1 MAAYLA
7 AKRSV
12 DDRAI
17 DRRVWDRFVD
27 ELDRRA
33 SETGGPLRIL
43 EVGAGVGS
51 MIARLAERDAF
62 TGQVRYR
69 AIDLEPATIAD
80 GLRRL
85 PDWLEATGYEVAS
98 TPNGLV
104 ATDPNGSIELEIR
117 LESADLFDV
126 DDEVDAVV
134 AAAVLDVVPLRAAIE
149 QLSTL
154 LVNDGLLYA
163 PTTFDGG
170 TSFAPTDPLDDRI
183 EGLYHRHMDELREQP
198 GGSRAGRRLL
208 CTLPDCGFETLA
220 VGGGDWIV
228 RPIDGEY
235 PAGEECFLSSI
246 LETIDA
252 ALGEYSASE
261 IDPERRERWIER
273 RFQELDR
280 GVLTFVAHNLDVL
293 ATVDS
298 NS

>member
-1 MAAYLA
+1 MGAYLA

-51 MIARLAERDAF
+51 MITRLAERDAF
-62 TGQVRYR
+62 TGRVRYR
-69 AIDLEPATIAD
+69 AIDLEPATITD
-80 GLRRL
+80 GRSFL
-85 PDWLEATGYEVAS
+85 PGWIEAAGYEVSS
-98 TPNGLV
+98 TANGLV
-104 ATDPNGSIELEIR
+104 ATRPDGSVELEMR
-117 LESADLFDV
+117 LESADLFEV
-126 DDEVDAVV
+126 DAEVDAVV

-149 QLSTL
+149 HLSNL
-154 LVNDGLLYA
+154 LVDDGLLYA

-208 CTLPDCGFETLA
+208 YTLPECGYETLA
-220 VGGGDWIV
+220 VGAGDWIV

-235 PAGEECFLSSI
+235 PAEEEHFLASI

-252 ALGEYSASE
+252 AVGEYPASE
-261 IDPERRERWIER
+261 ISPERRERWIER

-293 ATVDS
+293 ARSSSDG
-298 NS
+298 